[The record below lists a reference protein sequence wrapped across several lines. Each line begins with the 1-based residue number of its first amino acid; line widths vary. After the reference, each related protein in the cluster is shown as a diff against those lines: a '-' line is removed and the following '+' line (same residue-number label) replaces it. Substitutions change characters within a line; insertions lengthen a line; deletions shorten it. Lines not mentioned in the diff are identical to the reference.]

1 MTFPQN
7 SDPQLLVITI
17 KKPDGDNH
25 RVIKTKDGKWKIPV
39 FYPFNTRAK
48 FGEMQEVIR
57 ADFMVRDKD
66 GNLVEF
72 DFPPGQ
78 YPATVTRGEQK
89 DGTDGGVSWNYY
101 WKVSD
106 IEIPNHAKNINEA
119 GAEKDRRKP
128 LENITKP
135 DVQEVSTDDSI
146 TISEDNWKLGV
157 TENEL
162 RIMRQ
167 TALKCASWQMVP
179 LVLDFASP
187 QAMVA
192 GSVNLAEQ
200 YLHYFVTGEV
210 PVLEVETP
218 EEDS

>member
-1 MTFPQN
+1 M
-7 SDPQLLVITI
+7 QLQRLL
-17 KKPDGDNH
+17 
-25 RVIKTKDGKWKIPV
+25 
-39 FYPFNTRAK
+39 
-48 FGEMQEVIR
+48 Q
-57 ADFMVRDKD
+57 
-66 GNLVEF
+66 L
-72 DFPPGQ
+72 
-78 YPATVTRGEQK
+78 
-89 DGTDGGVSWNYY
+89 SWNYY

-106 IEIPNHAKNINEA
+106 IEIPNHAKNINDA

>member
-57 ADFMVRDKD
+57 ADYMVRDKD

-106 IEIPNHAKNINEA
+106 IEIPNHAKNINDA

>member
-7 SDPQLLVITI
+7 DEPQLLVITI
-17 KKPDGDNH
+17 KEPDGDNH
-25 RVIKTKDGKWKIPV
+25 RVIKTKDGKWRIPV

-48 FGEMQEVIR
+48 FGDMQEVIR
-57 ADFMVRDKD
+57 AEYMVRDKD

-89 DGTDGGVSWNYY
+89 DGTDGGVSWNWY

-106 IEIPNHAKNINEA
+106 IQIPNDAKNINDA

-135 DVQEVSTDDSI
+135 DVQEGSTDDSI
-146 TISEDNWKLGV
+146 TISNDNWKLGV

-192 GSVNLAEQ
+192 GSVNLAEE